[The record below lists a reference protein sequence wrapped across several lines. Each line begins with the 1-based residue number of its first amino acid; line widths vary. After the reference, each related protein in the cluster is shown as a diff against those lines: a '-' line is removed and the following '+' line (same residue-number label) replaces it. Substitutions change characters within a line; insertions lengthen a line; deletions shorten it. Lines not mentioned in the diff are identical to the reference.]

1 MDTRR
6 PLGKYKR
13 PLPPKHTPVSSDA
26 ETQIALER
34 YLAVSGWLGLLL
46 VLLVLVLLLVVL
58 VVACRRWCW
67 CFWDCQIAA
76 CPGTVVVVSGV
87 VVSDARRC
95 VSFSRL
101 RMPGWQH

>member
-46 VLLVLVLLLVVL
+46 LLLLLLVLVLVL
-58 VVACRRWCW
+58 VVVSALVLVFLGLPDSCL
-67 CFWDCQIAA
+67 
-76 CPGTVVVVSGV
+76 PGNSGGSV
-87 VVSDARRC
+87 RGRGV
-95 VSFSRL
+95 
-101 RMPGWQH
+101 